1 MPIYNDKRRIS
12 KIYHNGKEL
21 SKIYQGT
28 KIIWSNRLNFQTS
41 SWMDIK
47 SVIDNGTWKQQGWKI
62 GDTHSIKFKDKTNGV
77 LRIIGIND
85 GRETQKDFIFQ
96 SDKTSTG
103 EKAHLTLELTSL
115 LPTRYAINP
124 QQEKDISQT
133 WGTSNLYTLMC
144 PKGEIYENLP
154 NNVQSMILPVIK
166 KTGASGQSDTATPLE
181 VESYLFPLSM
191 IEYLGASRPSNAN
204 SKEGAQYEYYSE
216 NLQYIPKHRPGSSY
230 TEYYYTRSPVCEEGS
245 LYDYQWAIGSSTA
258 QQIKQNFDAIG
269 VSFAFCI

>member
-1 MPIYNDKRRIS
+1 MPIYNNKRRIS
-12 KIYHNGKEL
+12 KIYYNGKEL
-21 SKIYQGT
+21 SKIYQGA
-28 KIIWSNRLNFQTS
+28 KIIWSNRLNFKTS
-41 SWMDIK
+41 SWADIK
-47 SVIDNGTWKQQGWKI
+47 SAIDNGTWKQQGWKI
-62 GDTHSIKFKDKTNGV
+62 GDIHLIKFKDNTSGI

-96 SDKTSTG
+96 SDKTATG

-133 WGTSNLYTLMC
+133 WGTSNLYTLMR
-144 PKGEIYENLP
+144 PNGEIYENLP
-154 NNVQSMILPVIK
+154 DNIQSMILPVIK

-181 VESYLFPLSM
+181 AESYLFPLSM
-191 IEYLGASRPSNAN
+191 VEYLGASAPSNAN

-216 NLQYIPKHRPGSSY
+216 NLQYIPKRRPGSSY
-230 TEYYYTRSPVCEEGS
+230 SEYYYTRSPVCEEGS